1 MRIKNYGEMVLTQ
14 KKYFQFVIK
23 NYIAIIVMVYLYTNL
38 HRNIFW
44 LKKVFNEL
52 LDVKRIMDRY
62 HKNAS
67 CYHGA
72 FLFIKKTC
80 TSKGK

>member
-1 MRIKNYGEMVLTQ
+1 MVLTQ

-23 NYIAIIVMVYLYTNL
+23 NYIAINVMVYLYTNL

-52 LDVKRIMDRY
+52 LVVKRIMDRY

-80 TSKGK
+80 TPTLKQYLVKYI